1 MHEVI
6 LRETVRRADLYPLRP
21 IVQYLHTLRNDLLE
35 IAIPV
40 DSTANNILW
49 PEFQSEVQF
58 VNVGPLI

>member
-35 IAIPV
+35 IA
-40 DSTANNILW
+40 T
-49 PEFQSEVQF
+49 QSIRPPIISCGLSF
-58 VNVGPLI
+58 SPRSSL